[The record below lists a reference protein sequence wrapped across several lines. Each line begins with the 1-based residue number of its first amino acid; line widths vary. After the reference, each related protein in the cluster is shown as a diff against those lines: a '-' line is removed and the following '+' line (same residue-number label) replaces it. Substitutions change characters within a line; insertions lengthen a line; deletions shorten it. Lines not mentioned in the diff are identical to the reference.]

1 MKTVLAVLLVLLWVL
16 SMAWLTIS
24 VVTGMFNDVRITIGD
39 RHEAEVEDLNSPQ
52 FIESQRRQ
60 DAIQDQARQLL
71 GLKGEHK

>member
-1 MKTVLAVLLVLLWVL
+1 MKTVLAVLLVLWIL

-39 RHEAEVEDLNSPQ
+39 RHEAEVEDLNAPQ
-52 FIESQRRQ
+52 FIESQRQQ
-60 DAIQDQARQLL
+60 DALQEQAQKLL